1 MGERLDIYPD
11 GLKCAPFLATEKFM
25 LSNRAKYGL
34 KALIYIAQHDGTSVQ
49 SAEIAAAKNI
59 PKKFLDA
66 ILLDI
71 KNSGILFSK
80 KGKGG
85 GFQLAKPARRILVGQ
100 VIRLLDGSLAPI
112 ECANQTEGGQ
122 PCADCSGEKEDC
134 QVRALMRE
142 VYDAIVGVLDH
153 RTLEELIQGP
163 AEMPYILRY
172 DI

>member
-1 MGERLDIYPD
+1 
-11 GLKCAPFLATEKFM
+11 M

-34 KALIYIAQHDGTSVQ
+34 KALIYIAQHPETSVQ

-71 KNSGILFSK
+71 KNSGILYSK

-85 GFQLAKPARRILVGQ
+85 GFQLAKPPRRILVGQ
-100 VIRLLDGSLAPI
+100 VIRTLDGSLAPI
-112 ECANQTEGGQ
+112 DCANEINGEK
-122 PCADCSGEKEDC
+122 CADCSGEAEDC
-134 QVRALMRE
+134 QVKNLMRE
-142 VYDAIVGVLDH
+142 VYEAIVGVLDY
-153 RTLEELIQGP
+153 RTLEELVKSPTQLP
-163 AEMPYILRY
+163 FILQY

>member
-1 MGERLDIYPD
+1 
-11 GLKCAPFLATEKFM
+11 M

-34 KALIYIAQHDGTSVQ
+34 KALIYIARHPDVSVQ
-49 SAEIAAAKNI
+49 SGEIAAARNI

-71 KNSGILFSK
+71 KNGGLLYSK

-100 VIRLLDGSLAPI
+100 VIRLLDGPLAPI
-112 ECANQTEGGQ
+112 ECANQADGRK
-122 PCADCSGEKEDC
+122 CADCSGEEEEC
-134 QVRALMRE
+134 QVRAVMRE
-142 VYDAIVGVLDH
+142 VHEAIVGILDH
-153 RTLEELIQGP
+153 RTLEELMSRTQEP
-163 AEMPYILRY
+163 FVLRY

>member
-1 MGERLDIYPD
+1 
-11 GLKCAPFLATEKFM
+11 M

-34 KALIYIAQHDGTSVQ
+34 KALIHIAQHPDSSVQ
-49 SAEIAAAKNI
+49 SAEIAEAKNI

-71 KNSGILFSK
+71 KNGGFLYSK

-85 GFQLAKPARRILVGQ
+85 GFQLARPARNILVGQ
-100 VIRLLDGSLAPI
+100 VIRTLDGSLAPI
-112 ECANQTEGGQ
+112 ECARGSEGEK
-122 PCADCSGEKEDC
+122 CADCSGEEQDC

-153 RTLEELIQGP
+153 RTLEELMSPSQEP
-163 AEMPYILRY
+163 FILRY

>member
-1 MGERLDIYPD
+1 
-11 GLKCAPFLATEKFM
+11 M

-34 KALIYIAQHDGTSVQ
+34 KALIYIAQHAETSVQ
-49 SAEIAAAKNI
+49 SAEIAAAKTI

-71 KNSGILFSK
+71 KNSGVLYSK

-85 GFQLAKPARRILVGQ
+85 GFQLARPAKRILVGQ
-100 VIRLLDGSLAPI
+100 IIRLLDGPLAPI
-112 ECANQTEGGQ
+112 ECANPVDDQGRGQ
-122 PCADCSGEKEDC
+122 ICADCSGETEDC

-142 VYDAIVGVLDH
+142 VNEAIVAVLDH
-153 RTLEELIQGP
+153 RTLEELIQTP
-163 AEMPYILRY
+163 AQVPLILRY

>member
-1 MGERLDIYPD
+1 MAERLDFCGD
-11 GLKCAPFLATEKFM
+11 GLKCSPSSHTEKFM

-34 KALIYIAQHDGTSVQ
+34 KALIYIAQHAETSVQ
-49 SAEIAAAKNI
+49 SAEIAAAKTI

-71 KNSGILFSK
+71 KNSGILYSK

-100 VIRLLDGSLAPI
+100 VIRTLDGSLAPI
-112 ECANQTEGGQ
+112 ECANEGTGGQ

-153 RTLEELIQGP
+153 RTLEELVDAP
-163 AEMPYILRY
+163 ADAPLILRY

>member
-1 MGERLDIYPD
+1 
-11 GLKCAPFLATEKFM
+11 M

-34 KALIYIAQHDGTSVQ
+34 KALIYLAQNPDVSVQ

-71 KNSGILFSK
+71 KNSGVLYSK

-100 VIRLLDGSLAPI
+100 VIRTLDGSLAPI
-112 ECANQTEGGQ
+112 ECARDVDGEK
-122 PCADCSGEKEDC
+122 CADCSGEQEDC
-134 QVRALMRE
+134 QVRNLMRE

-153 RTLEELIQGP
+153 RTLEELVQSPGAVP
-163 AEMPYILRY
+163 LILQY

>member
-1 MGERLDIYPD
+1 MAERLDFCAD
-11 GLKCAPFLATEKFM
+11 GLKCAPSSVTEKFM

-49 SAEIAAAKNI
+49 SAEIAVAKNI

-71 KNSGILFSK
+71 KNSGILYSK

-100 VIRLLDGSLAPI
+100 VIRTLDGSLAPI
-112 ECANQTEGGQ
+112 ECAKEIDGEK
-122 PCADCSGEKEDC
+122 CADCSGEEEDC
-134 QVRALMRE
+134 QVKNLMRE

-153 RTLEELIQGP
+153 RTLEELVQSP
-163 AEMPYILRY
+163 TEVPLILRY

>member
-1 MGERLDIYPD
+1 
-11 GLKCAPFLATEKFM
+11 M

-34 KALIYIAQHDGTSVQ
+34 KALIYIAQHADSSVQ

-59 PKKFLDA
+59 PKKFLDS

-71 KNSGILFSK
+71 KNSGILYSK

-100 VIRLLDGSLAPI
+100 VIRTLDGSLAPI
-112 ECANQTEGGQ
+112 ECAREANGER
-122 PCADCSGEKEDC
+122 CADCSGEEEDC

-153 RTLEELIQGP
+153 RTLEELLHPSAQTP
-163 AEMPYILRY
+163 FILQY

>member
-1 MGERLDIYPD
+1 
-11 GLKCAPFLATEKFM
+11 M

-34 KALIYIAQHDGTSVQ
+34 KALIYIAQHAESSVQ
-49 SAEIAAAKNI
+49 SAEIAAAKAI

-71 KNSGILFSK
+71 KNGGILYSK

-85 GFQLAKPARRILVGQ
+85 GFQLARPAKRILVGQ
-100 VIRLLDGSLAPI
+100 VIRLLDGPLAPI
-112 ECANQTEGGQ
+112 ECANPVDAQGRGQ
-122 PCADCSGEKEDC
+122 ICADCSGEREDC

-142 VYDAIVGVLDH
+142 VHEAIVAVLDH
-153 RTLEELIQGP
+153 RTLEELIQAP
-163 AEMPYILRY
+163 AQEPFIMRY